1 MVEQKSEPKARDEEP
16 VDLGILLG
24 LGYQTFCDLLRADLK
39 AHGFDDLGGAYGYV
53 FRVLADE
60 PLSQRELARRLGI
73 TDQGMAKIVNE
84 MVARRYVERH
94 ADPDDSRINRLRL
107 GARGRAAL
115 RAARRFHAT
124 FESELGRDLG
134 ESAVRRLRETL
145 DRIATRGGDVD
156 VARSRL
162 RPM

>member
-1 MVEQKSEPKARDEEP
+1 MVEQKPDP

-24 LGYQTFCDLLRADLK
+24 LGYQAFVDRLRADLK
-39 AHGFDDLGGAYGYV
+39 ARGFDDLGGAYGYV

-60 PLSQRELARRLGI
+60 PLSQREMARRLGI
-73 TDQGMAKIVNE
+73 TDQGMAKIVGE
-84 MVARRYVERH
+84 MVDRGYVERH
-94 ADPDDSRINRLRL
+94 ADPHDSRVNRLRL

-115 RAARRFHAT
+115 RAARRFHAA
-124 FESELGRDLG
+124 FEGELRRDLG
-134 ESAVRRLRETL
+134 ESAVRRLREML
-145 DRIATRGGDVD
+145 DWIAARGGDTE

>member
-1 MVEQKSEPKARDEEP
+1 MVEQKGDPI
-16 VDLGILLG
+16 DLGILLG
-24 LGYQTFCDLLRADLK
+24 LGYQAFADRLRADLK
-39 AHGFDDLGGAYGYV
+39 ARGFDDLGGAYGYV

-60 PLSQRELARRLGI
+60 PLSQREMARRLGI
-73 TDQGMAKIVNE
+73 TDQGMAKIVGE
-84 MVARRYVERH
+84 MVDRGYVERH
-94 ADPDDSRINRLRL
+94 ADPRDSRVNRLTL

-115 RAARRFHAT
+115 RAARRFHAA
-124 FESELGRDLG
+124 FESELRRDLG

-145 DRIATRGGDVD
+145 DRIAARGGDTD

>member
-1 MVEQKSEPKARDEEP
+1 MVEQKHEPI
-16 VDLGILLG
+16 DLGILLG
-24 LGYQTFCDLLRADLK
+24 LGYQAFVDQLRADLK
-39 AHGFDDLGGAYGYV
+39 SHGFDDLGGAYGYV

-73 TDQGMAKIVNE
+73 TDQGMAKIVGE
-84 MVARRYVERH
+84 MVERGYVERRG
-94 ADPDDSRINRLRL
+94 DPDDSRVKRLRL

-115 RAARRFHAT
+115 RAARRFHAA
-124 FESELGRDLG
+124 FESELRRDMG
-134 ESAVRRLRETL
+134 ASAVRRLREAL
-145 DRIATRGGDVD
+145 DRIATRGGDGD

>member
-1 MVEQKSEPKARDEEP
+1 MVEQKDES

-24 LGYQTFCDLLRADLK
+24 LGYQTFCDLLRADLN

-73 TDQGMAKIVNE
+73 TDQGMAKIVSE
-84 MVARRYVERH
+84 MVERGYVERH
-94 ADPDDSRINRLRL
+94 ADPDDSRVNRLRL

-115 RAARRFHAT
+115 RAARRFHAA
-124 FESELGRDLG
+124 FEKELRRDVG
-134 ESAVRRLRETL
+134 ASAVRRLRETL
-145 DRIATRGGDVD
+145 DRIAARGGDGD

>member
-1 MVEQKSEPKARDEEP
+1 MVEQKPDP
-16 VDLGILLG
+16 IDLGILLG
-24 LGYQTFCDLLRADLK
+24 LGYQAFVDRLRADLK
-39 AHGFDDLGGAYGYV
+39 ARGFDDLGGAYGYV
-53 FRVLADE
+53 IRILADE

-73 TDQGMAKIVNE
+73 TDQGMAKIVGE
-84 MVARRYVERH
+84 MVDRGYVERH
-94 ADPDDSRINRLRL
+94 TDAHDSRVNRLTL

-115 RAARRFHAT
+115 RAARRFHAA
-124 FESELGRDLG
+124 FEGELRRDLG

-145 DRIATRGGDVD
+145 DWIAAREGDTD

>member
-1 MVEQKSEPKARDEEP
+1 MVEQNNDSKDEP

-39 AHGFDDLGGAYGYV
+39 ARGFDDLGGAYGYV

-60 PLSQRELARRLGI
+60 SLSQRELARRLGI

-84 MVARRYVERH
+84 MVDRRYVERH
-94 ADPDDSRINRLRL
+94 ADPDDSRVNRLRL
-107 GARGRAAL
+107 GVRGRAAL
-115 RAARRFHAT
+115 RAARRFHAA
-124 FESELGRDLG
+124 FEGELRRDLG

-145 DRIATRGGDVD
+145 DRIATRGGDSD